1 MHMEIIYYNNIM
13 IYSYLIQIRDF
24 FVWFCDFEVHNQLW
38 EEIGPI

>member
-1 MHMEIIYYNNIM
+1 M
-13 IYSYLIQIRDF
+13 IYSYLIKIKDF